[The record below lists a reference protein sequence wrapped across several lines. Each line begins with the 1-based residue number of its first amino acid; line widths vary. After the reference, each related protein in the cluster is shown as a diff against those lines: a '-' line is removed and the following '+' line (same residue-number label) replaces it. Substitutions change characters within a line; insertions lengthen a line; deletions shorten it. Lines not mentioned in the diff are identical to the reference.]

1 MTRKHPVSRIQRK
14 EQGSSAPPP
23 RAITRGGGMRAC
35 HVEATEGGPHA
46 GGERTEVAICGGRA
60 ANRAAQH
67 QLVQHLLD
75 PDRGEKERPCCLT
88 GTFGVT
94 GEINSPR
101 Q

>member
-1 MTRKHPVSRIQRK
+1 
-14 EQGSSAPPP
+14 
-23 RAITRGGGMRAC
+23 MRAC

-75 PDRGEKERPCCLT
+75 PDRGEKERKTLLPHRHLRGNRGNKQPKT
-88 GTFGVT
+88 VGKTFSSQT
-94 GEINSPR
+94 R
-101 Q
+101 RL